1 MVERTERLSAGD
13 DALELRRWGTRFL
26 STETEA
32 RYGAWHLEQSIPFN
46 RAGLA
51 ASIGMWIAL
60 IGLGPGLGFRSLV
73 PFAVLA
79 ALLVSASLALT
90 YRRSY
95 VRWMLH
101 GVWVTHVATTLLAV
115 WLTRTLGTPVSAL
128 IGTAIIANYFG
139 FAVIR
144 LRPLQAILGTL
155 PCIGFAQARLA
166 ESMTTGH
173 LESRWWALDTFLLSL
188 AFFTGILIN
197 VVFDISSRRSYR
209 QERIIEAQKARIEQ
223 AEAALQRELSHQVA
237 ERSREIGAA
246 PAQKNIPIAPLE
258 LSPGTRF
265 DARYEIVRALGEGG
279 MGAVYEVR
287 RLTDGQSLALKV
299 VTGPISRT
307 SAQRFAREA
316 EIGARLRH
324 ENLVPIVDVG
334 ISPQGA
340 PFLVMELV
348 KGAPLEA
355 RRQERF
361 GDASWAIPILRQI
374 AHGLAALH
382 DADVVHRDL
391 KPGNVLLSGDDE
403 SPLVRIAD
411 FGISRMN
418 EAVYGSAPTAAKLT
432 ATNGMIGTPL
442 YMAPE
447 LGQGHTADAAADIF
461 AFGIVAYELLTGR
474 LPFAMPPLL
483 LTMAGHALP
492 TPPSVTPE
500 IVLRCLLADPKA
512 RPCAKDL
519 GDAFAREIDAR

>member
-1 MVERTERLSAGD
+1 
-13 DALELRRWGTRFL
+13 
-26 STETEA
+26 
-32 RYGAWHLEQSIPFN
+32 
-46 RAGLA
+46 
-51 ASIGMWIAL
+51 
-60 IGLGPGLGFRSLV
+60 
-73 PFAVLA
+73 
-79 ALLVSASLALT
+79 
-90 YRRSY
+90 
-95 VRWMLH
+95 
-101 GVWVTHVATTLLAV
+101 
-115 WLTRTLGTPVSAL
+115 
-128 IGTAIIANYFG
+128 
-139 FAVIR
+139 
-144 LRPLQAILGTL
+144 
-155 PCIGFAQARLA
+155 
-166 ESMTTGH
+166 
-173 LESRWWALDTFLLSL
+173 
-188 AFFTGILIN
+188 
-197 VVFDISSRRSYR
+197 
-209 QERIIEAQKARIEQ
+209 
-223 AEAALQRELSHQVA
+223 
-237 ERSREIGAA
+237 
-246 PAQKNIPIAPLE
+246 LE

-432 ATNGMIGTPL
+432 ATNGMIG
-442 YMAPE
+442 
-447 LGQGHTADAAADIF
+447 
-461 AFGIVAYELLTGR
+461 
-474 LPFAMPPLL
+474 
-483 LTMAGHALP
+483 
-492 TPPSVTPE
+492 
-500 IVLRCLLADPKA
+500 
-512 RPCAKDL
+512 
-519 GDAFAREIDAR
+519 